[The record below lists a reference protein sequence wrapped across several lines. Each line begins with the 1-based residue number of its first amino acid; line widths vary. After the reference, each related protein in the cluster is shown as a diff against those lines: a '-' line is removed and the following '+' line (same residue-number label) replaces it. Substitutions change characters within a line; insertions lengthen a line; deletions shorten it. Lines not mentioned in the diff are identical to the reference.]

1 MNNPPN
7 QSCSNCR
14 YWLDISVQAT
24 AEAPA
29 GLPVPG
35 PCRFKPPVVLSAG
48 TSAFPMTDPTQWCG
62 KWDAPGI
69 VHLPKGLHPLEDK

>member
-14 YWLDISVQAT
+14 YWLDISVPAT

-62 KWDAPGI
+62 KWDAPNQ
-69 VHLPKGLHPLEDK
+69 VQLPKGLHPLEDK